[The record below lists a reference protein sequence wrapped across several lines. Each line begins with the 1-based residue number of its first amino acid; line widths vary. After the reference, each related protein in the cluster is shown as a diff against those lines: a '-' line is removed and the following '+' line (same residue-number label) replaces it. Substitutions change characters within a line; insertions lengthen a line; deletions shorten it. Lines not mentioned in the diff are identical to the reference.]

1 MKLTPSQRRVLE
13 ALDEGEWVPGWRIPH
28 LMALSLPRY
37 RVLPQQTVT
46 LNALLRKGLVE
57 VRVRNAGLLH
67 EWRRTYAGM
76 RAIGLMHCDLC
87 DRYYHE
93 ENASECRGCG
103 RIVCPECWDHDD
115 QSKADGYCGQ
125 CGPFSPACT
134 AAVERGEGQ

>member
-1 MKLTPSQRRVLE
+1 MKLSDAQRRVLA
-13 ALDEGEWVPGWRIPH
+13 ALDEGEWVAHWQVPLR
-28 LMALSLPRY
+28 MATYMTRFHPLP
-37 RVLPQQTVT
+37 LQTVT
-46 LNALLRKGLVE
+46 LSALLRKGLVE
-57 VRVRNAGLLH
+57 VRVRNAGLAQ